1 MFLVE
6 AQSRHWNGGTKMDRS
21 ILGGTLRS
29 ALIALALVAM
39 VGCSGSGGSDSG
51 SVQLGGV
58 PVGTGTAMLSWA
70 PPTTNTDGTPT
81 DLLGF
86 RVYLGSSPQN
96 LQPIRL
102 VSALDTSV
110 VIDSL
115 PAGQH
120 YFAVTA
126 VSLNGAESA
135 FSNIETKTIST

>member
-1 MFLVE
+1 
-6 AQSRHWNGGTKMDRS
+6 MDRS
-21 ILGGTLRS
+21 TLGGTLRS
-29 ALIALALVAM
+29 VLIALTLVAM
-39 VGCSGSGGSDSG
+39 GGCGSSGGSDSG
-51 SVQLGGV
+51 SVQLGGG

-70 PPTTNTDGTPT
+70 PPATNTDGSPV

-86 RVYLGSSPQN
+86 RIYRGSSPQS

-135 FSNIETKTIST
+135 FSNIETKTIT

>member
-1 MFLVE
+1 
-6 AQSRHWNGGTKMDRS
+6 
-21 ILGGTLRS
+21 
-29 ALIALALVAM
+29 
-39 VGCSGSGGSDSG
+39 
-51 SVQLGGV
+51 
-58 PVGTGTAMLSWA
+58 MLSWA
-70 PPTTNTDGTPT
+70 PPTTNTDGSPA

-86 RVYLGSSPQN
+86 RVYRGSSPQS

-115 PAGQH
+115 PVGQH

-135 FSNIETKTIST
+135 FSNIETKTIA

>member
-1 MFLVE
+1 
-6 AQSRHWNGGTKMDRS
+6 MDRS
-21 ILGGTLRS
+21 TLGGTLRS
-29 ALIALALVAM
+29 ALIALTLVAM
-39 VGCSGSGGSDSG
+39 AGCGSSGGSDSG
-51 SVQLGGV
+51 SVQVRGA

-70 PPTTNTDGTPT
+70 PPTTNTDGTPA

-86 RVYLGSSPQN
+86 RIYLGPSPQN

-115 PAGQH
+115 SAGQH

-135 FSNIETKTIST
+135 FSNIEAKTIA

>member
-1 MFLVE
+1 
-6 AQSRHWNGGTKMDRS
+6 MDRS
-21 ILGGTLRS
+21 TLGGTLRS
-29 ALIALALVAM
+29 ALIALTMAVM
-39 VGCSGSGGSDSG
+39 VGCSGSGGSDS
-51 SVQLGGV
+51 SPVQRGRV

-70 PPTTNTDGTPT
+70 PPATNTDGSPV

-110 VIDSL
+110 VIDRL
-115 PAGQH
+115 PVGQH

-135 FSNIETKTIST
+135 FSNIENKTIS